1 MIMNPTAVLLWY
13 CRCVAHLY

>member
-1 MIMNPTAVLLWY
+1 MIMDPTAVLLWY